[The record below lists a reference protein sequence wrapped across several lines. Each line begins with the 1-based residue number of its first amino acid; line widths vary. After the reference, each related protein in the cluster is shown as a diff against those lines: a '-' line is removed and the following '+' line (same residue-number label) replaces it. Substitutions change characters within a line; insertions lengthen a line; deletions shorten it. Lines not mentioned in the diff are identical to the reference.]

1 MRRNIGNA
9 LALYSMPVTVVGAM
23 NGDEPTYSYLRTGDV
38 IGPCADYAR
47 AARA

>member
-1 MRRNIGNA
+1 MRKNVGGA
-9 LALYSMPVTVVGAM
+9 LALYPMPVTVVGAM
-23 NGDEPTYSYLRTGDV
+23 NGDEPTYSCLRTGDV